1 MVEVETELEC
11 SKEIPLPCLE
21 ELEKIKHRQPLPI
34 EIVHNITLRPT
45 I

>member
-1 MVEVETELEC
+1 MVEFETGLEC

-21 ELEKIKHRQPLPI
+21 ELETIKYQQPLPI
-34 EIVHNITLRPT
+34 KIVRNITLRST